1 MLRGYSSVG
10 RAPALQAGGLEF
22 ESLYLHKSRNSNRC
36 SDLFCGDKTPQSSC
50 DSPGLVTAPVGR
62 WEPDSPDPLGRYA
75 RYAHV
80 FFNPQS
86 LRDSPGGALG
96 TVFPRPLES
105 LRALCARFFSTP
117 QSLRDSPVGHWEPDS
132 PAPLGRYARYAHVFF
147 NPQSLRDSPGGALGT
162 VFPRPLGSLRSEWCD
177 YERKISTSPS
187 RPILMIWEARPVA
200 PASRRGS
207 TV

>member
-36 SDLFCGDKTPQSSC
+36 SDFFCGDKTPQSSC
-50 DSPGLVTAPVGR
+50 DSPGVALGTGFPRPLESLRALCARFFFQPQSLRDSPVGH

-105 LRALCARFFSTP
+105 LRF
-117 QSLRDSPVGHWEPDS
+117 
-132 PAPLGRYARYAHVFF
+132 
-147 NPQSLRDSPGGALGT
+147 
-162 VFPRPLGSLRSEWCD
+162 EWCD
-177 YERKISTSPS
+177 YERMITTSPS

>member
-50 DSPGLVTAPVGR
+50 DSPGLVTAPVGHWGPYSPDPLSR
-62 WEPDSPDPLGRYA
+62 FARYAHVFFNPQSLRDSPVGHGEPDSPDPLGRYA

-105 LRALCARFFSTP
+105 LRF
-117 QSLRDSPVGHWEPDS
+117 
-132 PAPLGRYARYAHVFF
+132 
-147 NPQSLRDSPGGALGT
+147 
-162 VFPRPLGSLRSEWCD
+162 EWCD
-177 YERKISTSPS
+177 YERMISTSPS

>member
-1 MLRGYSSVG
+1 MIVDSSSIMLRGYSSVG

-36 SDLFCGDKTPQSSC
+36 SDFFCGDKTPQSSC
-50 DSPGLVTAPVGR
+50 DSPGLVTAPVSR
-62 WEPDSPDPLGRYA
+62 
-75 RYAHV
+75 
-80 FFNPQS
+80 
-86 LRDSPGGALG
+86 
-96 TVFPRPLES
+96 
-105 LRALCARFFSTP
+105 
-117 QSLRDSPVGHWEPDS
+117 WEPDS

-162 VFPRPLGSLRSEWCD
+162 VFPRPLESLRFEWCD
-177 YERKISTSPS
+177 YERMISTSPS

>member
-1 MLRGYSSVG
+1 MIVDSSSIMLRGYSSVG

-50 DSPGLVTAPVGR
+50 DSPGLVTAPVGH
-62 WEPDSPDPLGRYA
+62 WGPYSPAPLGRYA
-75 RYAHV
+75 RDAHV

-96 TVFPRPLES
+96 T
-105 LRALCARFFSTP
+105 
-117 QSLRDSPVGHWEPDS
+117 G
-132 PAPLGRYARYAHVFF
+132 
-147 NPQSLRDSPGGALGT
+147 
-162 VFPRPLGSLRSEWCD
+162 FPRPLGSLRSEWCD
-177 YERKISTSPS
+177 YERMISTSPS